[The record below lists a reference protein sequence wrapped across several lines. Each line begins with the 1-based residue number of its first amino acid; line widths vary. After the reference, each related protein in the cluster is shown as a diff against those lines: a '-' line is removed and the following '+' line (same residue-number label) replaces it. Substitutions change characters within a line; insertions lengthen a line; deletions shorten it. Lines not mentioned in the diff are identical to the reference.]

1 MKLRACSSNEAK
13 PRAEFIMEG
22 LGDARKVGRAALW
35 EHSGVLGRSCRGAM
49 LIFLSLVSA
58 LGFLLLKED
67 NSGRKW

>member
-1 MKLRACSSNEAK
+1 
-13 PRAEFIMEG
+13 MEG

-35 EHSGVLGRSCRGAM
+35 EHSGVLGRGCRGAM